1 MDRTMT
7 KTDYELQERLHQ
19 LQHLLEQEGDAT
31 AAAEL
36 REVGDKLGRRE
47 LVAAFCGHFSAG
59 KSSLINALS
68 GKTVM
73 PASPLPTSA
82 NVVLIREG
90 EPRAL
95 LTPADPAKPKVEVP
109 VDEVVAYCRNG
120 EEYARV
126 ELWDR
131 VELPP
136 RGGVLLDTPG
146 VDSNDAGHAMATY
159 SALHLADVVFYVMD
173 YNHVSSE
180 TNLSFAKSLS
190 DYGKPVYM
198 IVNQIDKHREEEL
211 AFTAYQASVSQ
222 AFRNWNIKAQG
233 IFYISLKKEDAP
245 GNMLPQLRKVIRNLF
260 ARGEGL
266 LEYSA
271 YASAAQSVE
280 GYLARA
286 AAAEQSQREQLVAE
300 AGGET
305 DVTAMEEELRQLEM
319 AGPSGEQVWDMRK
332 QEWLRR
338 ISSLLETAQMMTP
351 PLREQA
357 GRYLESQA
365 PGFKVKG
372 WFAAGKT
379 EAEKQ
384 KRQSEF
390 LQALAEQV
398 EAQLDWHVRQELRA
412 IGQELEIWGEAWE
425 QQLDERMP
433 KPAEA
438 WITEPLPG
446 GAMLSG
452 ESTLHYAAAVA
463 AGIAARYRRAAVD
476 VIDALL
482 AAPSPRRA
490 AEAEAALARRAELA
504 ARLPAAR
511 ALAQLDAAAEARA
524 ARCAAL
530 LGAPVPLTPGLLP
543 EVRAEAAAPRAAGG
557 AGAPAAAEAAS
568 TAASAAPPP
577 QAMAA
582 GGSAPAATA
591 PAPAAA
597 AQEPPAAPARG
608 RALAAAARLAAAA
621 ERLAPHPAFGTGV
634 RELTRRAAELRDGV
648 FTVALFGAFSAGKS
662 SFASALL
669 GEAVLP
675 VSPHPTTAAIIR
687 VMAPAEGQR
696 HNTAAVKFKSAE
708 AIREDLAYS
717 FQALGLGEWKETAW
731 MEAVRRLKPEDIP
744 AAGRAHYSFLQAA
757 AAGWAESAD
766 RLGQVEVVEA
776 EQFRSYAADEA
787 KACFV
792 AEIDFYYRCPLTE
805 QGIVLVDTPGAD
817 SIHARH
823 TGVTFQYMKDSD
835 AIIFVTY
842 YNHAFSRADKQLL
855 SQLGRMKGSFALDKM
870 FFVVNAADLASSEE
884 ELTAVVEHVRDGLR
898 TAGIQQPNVYAVSS
912 MRAMAARRDNTAD
925 DPGFSLFRQRFSTFL
940 EQDLGNLAVSS
951 AVEMMKQMQER
962 LSKWTEA
969 AGQSAENAEQ
979 QLAALRGRRDRFE
992 QAVAEFLQVDIGR
1005 EWSQEN
1011 AELLFHVVQRVRLQA
1026 LELFTE
1032 FFHPS
1037 LLQEHNGPLK
1047 RNFTVA
1053 LRGWLD
1059 QVSGELERELLATT
1073 LRLER
1078 KAEALLRREAEG
1090 WCRRHEAALDM
1101 PLSYSNAE
1109 TSWDTPAIPE
1119 GLLGSGSLAPETY
1132 WPYFKNPKA
1141 FFEGGGRLQLR
1152 AKLEEPLLAKLKAIV
1167 GEMEAF
1173 FREHYEHEIALRK
1186 EQTAETFR
1194 GLWAEWEQSIQGS
1207 KVSPEELARWKS
1219 ILAQIGRDVEEM
1231 EAFYDK

>member
-7 KTDYELQERLHQ
+7 ETEHTLQERLHR
-19 LQHLLEQEGDAT
+19 LRDLLDGEGDLA

-68 GKTVM
+68 GKAVM

-95 LTPADPAKPKVEVP
+95 LTPADPAKTKVEVP
-109 VDEVVAYCRNG
+109 VEQVAAYCRNG

-146 VDSNDAGHAMATY
+146 VDSNDAGHAMATH

-198 IVNQIDKHREEEL
+198 VVNQIDKHREEEL
-211 AFTAYQASVSQ
+211 AFEDYQASVSQ
-222 AFRNWNIKAQG
+222 AFRAWNIAAQG
-233 IFYISLKKEDAP
+233 IFYISLKRDDAP
-245 GNMLPQLRKVIRNLF
+245 GNMLPQLKEVIRVLF
-260 ARGEGL
+260 DRGDGL
-266 LEYSA
+266 LEYGA

-286 AAAEQSQREQLVAE
+286 AEAEQARREQLEAE
-300 AGGET
+300 VGGET
-305 DVTAMEEELRQLEM
+305 DVTALEEELRQLES
-319 AGPSGEQVWDMRK
+319 ADSSGDQAWESRR

-338 ISSLLETAQMMTP
+338 IGSLLETAQLMTP
-351 PLREQA
+351 PLRELA
-357 GRYLESQA
+357 GRFLESRA
-365 PGFKVKG
+365 PGFKAKG
-372 WFAAGKT
+372 WFTGGKT
-379 EAEKQ
+379 EAEKLG
-384 KRQSEF
+384 RQSEF
-390 LQALAEQV
+390 LQALGEQV
-398 EAQLDWHVRQELRA
+398 QAQLDWHVRQELRT
-412 IGQELEIWGEAWE
+412 IGQELELWGEDWE
-425 QQLDERMP
+425 RQLDEWMP

-452 ESTLHYAAAVA
+452 ESTLHYAAAVG
-463 AGIAARYRRAAVD
+463 AGIAARYRRAAAG

-490 AEAEAALARRAELA
+490 AEAAAALARRAELA

-543 EVRAEAAAPRAAGG
+543 EVRAGMAAPRATGRG
-557 AGAPAAAEAAS
+557 AGAPAAAAKAAAS
-568 TAASAAPPP
+568 TAAAAPPP
-577 QAMAA
+577 QAEAA
-582 GGSAPAATA
+582 GGH
-591 PAPAAA
+591 
-597 AQEPPAAPARG
+597 APARG
-608 RALAAAARLAAAA
+608 RALAAAARLTAAA

-634 RELTRRAAELRDGV
+634 RELTRRAAELRGGV

-687 VMAPAEGQR
+687 VMAPAGGQR
-696 HNTAAVKFKSAE
+696 HHTAAVKFKSAE
-708 AIREDLAYS
+708 AIREDLSYS
-717 FQALGLGEWKETAW
+717 FQALGLGAWSETAW
-731 MEAVRRLKPEDIP
+731 LEAVRRLKPEDIP
-744 AAGRAHYSFLQAA
+744 AAGRAHYSFLKAA
-757 AAGWAESAD
+757 EAGWAASAE
-766 RLGQVEVVEA
+766 RLGQVEIVEA
-776 EQFRSYAADEA
+776 EQFRSYAANET

-792 AEIDFYYRCPLTE
+792 AEIDFYYSCPLTE

-870 FFVVNAADLASSEE
+870 FFVVNAADLAASEE
-884 ELTAVVEHVRDGLR
+884 ELGSVVEHVRDGLR
-898 TAGIQQPNVYAVSS
+898 SAGIQQPNVFAVSS
-912 MRAMAARRDNTAD
+912 LRAMAAGRENAAD
-925 DPGFSLFRQRFSTFL
+925 DPGFFLFRQRFSAFL

-951 AVEMMKQMQER
+951 AAEMMKQMQDR
-962 LSKWTEA
+962 LFKWTEA
-969 AGQSAENAEQ
+969 AGQNAENAEQ
-979 QLAALRGRRDRFE
+979 MLAALRGRRDIFE
-992 QAVAEFLQVDIGR
+992 RAVAEFVQVDVGR

-1026 LELFTE
+1026 LELFAE

-1053 LRGWLD
+1053 MRGWLD
-1059 QVSGELERELLATT
+1059 QITGELERELLATT

-1078 KAEALLRREAEG
+1078 KAEVLLRREAEA

-1101 PLSYSNAE
+1101 PLSYAKGDTGWN
-1109 TSWDTPAIPE
+1109 TPAIPE
-1119 GLLGSGSLAPETY
+1119 GLLDAGTLAPETY
-1132 WPYFKNPKA
+1132 WSYFKNPKA
-1141 FFEGGGRLQLR
+1141 FFEGGGRMVLR
-1152 AKLEEPLLAKLKAIV
+1152 AKLEEPLLAKLKEIV
-1167 GEMEAF
+1167 EGMETF
-1173 FREHYEHEIALRK
+1173 FREHYEREIAFRK

-1194 GLWAEWEQSIQGS
+1194 GLWAEWEQSIQDS
-1207 KVSPEELARWKS
+1207 KASPEELAHWKG
-1219 ILAQIGRDVEEM
+1219 ILGQIGRDVEEM
-1231 EAFYDK
+1231 EAFYEK

>member
-1 MDRTMT
+1 MDGTMT
-7 KTDYELQERLHQ
+7 DTELSLRERLHR
-19 LQHLLEQEGDAT
+19 LRDLVDGEGDLT

-47 LVAAFCGHFSAG
+47 LVTAFCGHFSAG
-59 KSSLINALS
+59 KSSLINALC
-68 GKTVM
+68 GKVVM

-95 LTPADPAKPKVEVP
+95 LTPADLAKAKVEVP
-109 VDEVVAYCRNG
+109 VEEVAAYCRNG
-120 EEYARV
+120 EEYSRV
-126 ELWDR
+126 ELWDQI
-131 VELPP
+131 ELPP
-136 RGGVLLDTPG
+136 HGGVLLDTPG
-146 VDSNDAGHAMATY
+146 VDSNDAGHAMATH

-198 IVNQIDKHREEEL
+198 VVNQIDKHREEEL
-211 AFTAYQASVSQ
+211 PFEEYQQSVSQ
-222 AFRNWNIKAQG
+222 AFRAWNIAAKG
-233 IFYISLKKEDAP
+233 IFYISLKREDAL
-245 GNMLPQLRKVIRNLF
+245 GNMLPQLKEAIRALF
-260 ARGEGL
+260 ERGGGL
-266 LEYSA
+266 LEYGA

-280 GYLARA
+280 GYLARVA
-286 AAAEQSQREQLVAE
+286 ESEQSRREQLEEE

-305 DVTAMEEELRQLEM
+305 DVTAMGEELRRLEIVD
-319 AGPSGEQVWDMRK
+319 PSGEKAWEPRK
-332 QEWLRR
+332 QEWLQR
-338 ISSLLETAQMMTP
+338 IGSLLDTAQLMTP
-351 PLREQA
+351 QLRELA
-357 GRYLESQA
+357 GRYLEGQA
-365 PGFKVKG
+365 PGFKAKG
-372 WFAAGKT
+372 WFAGGKT
-379 EAEKQ
+379 EAEKL

-390 LQALAEQV
+390 LQALGEQV
-398 EAQLDWHVRQELRA
+398 EAQLDWHVRQELRG
-412 IGQELEIWGEAWE
+412 IGQQLELWGEAWE

-452 ESTLHYAAAVA
+452 ESTLIYAAAVGA
-463 AGIAARYRRAAVD
+463 SIAARYRRAAVD

-490 AEAEAALARRAELA
+490 AEAAAALIRRAELA

-511 ALAQLDAAAEARA
+511 ALAQLDAAAAARA

-543 EVRAEAAAPRAAGG
+543 EVRAGVAAPRAAGRG
-557 AGAPAAAEAAS
+557 AGAPAAPVAAS
-568 TAASAAPPP
+568 IAAAAPPP
-577 QAMAA
+577 QAQAA
-582 GGSAPAATA
+582 GGGAPAATA
-591 PAPAAA
+591 PAPAAT
-597 AQEPPAAPARG
+597 AAPARG
-608 RALAAAARLAAAA
+608 RALAAAARLTAAA

-634 RELTRRAAELRDGV
+634 RELTRRAAELRGGV

-687 VMAPAEGQR
+687 VMAPAGGQR

-717 FQALGLGEWKETAW
+717 FQALGLGTWSETAW
-731 MEAVRRLKPEDIP
+731 LEAVRRLKPEDIP
-744 AAGRAHYSFLQAA
+744 AAGRAHYSFLKAA
-757 AAGWAESAD
+757 AAGWTESAG
-766 RLGQVEVVEA
+766 RFGQVEVVEA
-776 EQFRSYAADEA
+776 EMFRSYAANEK

-792 AEIDFYYRCPLTE
+792 AEIDFYYSCSLTE

-870 FFVVNAADLASSEE
+870 FFVVNAADLAASDD
-884 ELTAVVEHVRDGLR
+884 ELTAVVEHVREGLR
-898 TAGIQQPNVYAVSS
+898 TAGIQQPNVFAVSS
-912 MRAMAARRDNTAD
+912 MRAMAAVQGNVAN
-925 DPGFSLFRQRFSTFL
+925 DPGFTLFRQRFSAFL

-951 AVEMMKQMQER
+951 AAAMVKQMHER
-962 LSKWTEA
+962 LFKWTEA
-969 AGQSAENAEQ
+969 AGHNAENAEQ
-979 QLAALRGRRDRFE
+979 RLTALRGRRDAFE
-992 QAVAEFLQVDIGR
+992 QAVAEFVQVDIGR
-1005 EWSQEN
+1005 EWAQEN
-1011 AELLFHVVQRVRLQA
+1011 SELLFHVVQRVRLQA
-1026 LELFTE
+1026 LELFAE

-1053 LRGWLD
+1053 MRGWLD
-1059 QVSGELERELLATT
+1059 QISGELERELLATT

-1078 KAEALLRREAEG
+1078 KAEALLRREAEA
-1090 WCRRHEAALDM
+1090 WCRRHEAALEM
-1101 PLSYSNAE
+1101 PLSYTEGE
-1109 TSWDTPAIPE
+1109 TSWNTPTIPE
-1119 GLLGSGSLAPETY
+1119 GLLDGGTLEPETY
-1132 WPYFKNPKA
+1132 WPIFKNPKT

-1152 AKLEEPLLAKLKAIV
+1152 AKLEDPLLAKLKKIV
-1167 GEMEAF
+1167 EGMETN
-1173 FREHYEHEIALRK
+1173 FREHYEQEIALRK
-1186 EQTAETFR
+1186 AQTAETFR
-1194 GLWAEWEQSIQGS
+1194 GLWSEWEQSIQGS
-1207 KVSPEELARWKS
+1207 KASPEELSHWKS

-1231 EAFYDK
+1231 EAFYER